1 MAKPTQKQVTKAV
14 RNITANELGL
24 TREAVAKEVEIQ
36 VDQYI
41 AEAIQKIDIEKF
53 AQQAVLKYIDQKIA
67 VPNQRWAP
75 MPGVNINRVISE
87 RIREIID
94 SKIEINVSTKG

>member
-1 MAKPTQKQVTKAV
+1 MEKPTQKQVTKAV

-24 TREAVAKEVEIQ
+24 TREAVAHGIEVQIE
-36 VDQYI
+36 QYI
-41 AEAIQKIDIEKF
+41 AEAVQKLDIEKL

-87 RIREIID
+87 RIREILD
-94 SKIEINVSTKG
+94 SKIEINVSTKS